1 MSAAGSLPEKYIFNT
16 KISKS
21 KKNVYSESLEYYDE
35 IFEVIEKERLHAYD
49 GNDESVSV
57 QDLESLNVNV
67 RFSGFKNDGTNT
79 FSKNSELNIGF
90 ELYKYFIN
98 NDGKNS
104 AETSLVTK
112 LYSEPLTED
121 EIKSIVKDTVAKLFE
136 DIKASIK
143 S

>member
-1 MSAAGSLPEKYIFNT
+1 MKLRTHENIYGEKVFCIYRDTARRTDFFG
-16 KISKS
+16 
-21 KKNVYSESLEYYDE
+21 L
-35 IFEVIEKERLHAYD
+35 
-49 GNDESVSV
+49 
-57 QDLESLNVNV
+57 Q
-67 RFSGFKNDGTNT
+67 NT
-79 FSKNSELNIGF
+79 FSGQTQIYIGF
-90 ELYKYFIN
+90 EQYKYFIN